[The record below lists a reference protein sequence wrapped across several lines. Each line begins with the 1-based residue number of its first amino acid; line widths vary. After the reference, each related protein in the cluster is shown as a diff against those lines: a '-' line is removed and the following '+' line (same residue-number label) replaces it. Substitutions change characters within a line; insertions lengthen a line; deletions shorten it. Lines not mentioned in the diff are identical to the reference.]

1 MFTVYACL
9 WCCVL
14 RYAYLSSQWP
24 PLGSPG
30 YGEQFRAVWTARS
43 NPEERQLKQHIYDGY
58 IFWQDLKTDLQEAS
72 IDRGARPDSFLSF
85 TMCFSFHIWSRKT
98 TWPINSSWEAA
109 NKTIVL
115 YITFTLFKIQ
125 ILIEKQF
132 AIETK
137 GKKDNTKPQSTF
149 HPHHTVNQKCF
160 QSQWE
165 KERERERGRWR
176 ERRWG

>member
-165 KERERERGRWR
+165 KERERERGR
-176 ERRWG
+176 